1 MAQKSDTR
9 RNKFTLDAEQPTFEG
24 GKVRDFKVGE
34 IVGNETA
41 VSMLFVEHNKLEDK
55 LRQAQEKLEQ
65 ETNKL
70 HQTKLTLTEYKTYS
84 SVSFLGTIIN
94 IFSGVLIAFS
104 INRISSDKKEIFEW
118 TCLAIGVL
126 LAFLGVYMQQGKW
139 LDPLTKWINKRLSVN
154 QEQ

>member
-1 MAQKSDTR
+1 MAQKSDTQ
-9 RNKFTLDAEQPTFEG
+9 RNKFTLDAKQPTFEG

-41 VSMLFVEHNKLEDK
+41 VSMLFVEYNKLEDK
-55 LRQAQEKLEQ
+55 LKQAQEKLEQ

-84 SVSFLGTIIN
+84 TVSFLGTIIN
-94 IFSGVLIAFS
+94 IFSGLLIAFS
-104 INRISSDKKEIFEW
+104 INRISSDKKEILEW

-139 LDPLTKWINKRLSVN
+139 LEPLTKWINKRRSVN